1 MDEGETPG
9 GDGYGGTPTPGKT
22 PGETP
27 GGLKRA
33 KTTAIVEQ
41 HKVGDDLPKHQWNA
55 KVARFVAYC
64 TDGGLLCSQFTIAM
78 LIAMLTNVEV
88 VEDEKKI
95 TDELQYMLHIR
106 KIGTEYKRDAKMT
119 MERQIKEMMNNE
131 QGTRVF
137 SYNAKVLVIL
147 IECGYIQ
154 EILNPMSKADYP
166 RFLIAL
172 LSQSDRNFVKE
183 SVCRMIIKYF
193 GKKKS
198 SDGVESAG
206 PSSG

>member
-1 MDEGETPG
+1 MLQNIQAIDDE
-9 GDGYGGTPTPGKT
+9 
-22 PGETP
+22 
-27 GGLKRA
+27 R
-33 KTTAIVEQ
+33 
-41 HKVGDDLPKHQWNA
+41 
-55 KVARFVAYC
+55 
-64 TDGGLLCSQFTIAM
+64 
-78 LIAMLTNVEV
+78 
-88 VEDEKKI
+88 KI

-106 KIGTEYKRDAKMT
+106 KTGTEYKRDDKMT
-119 MERQIKEMMNNE
+119 MDRQIREMMNNE
-131 QGTRVF
+131 QGTRAF

-198 SDGVESAG
+198 SDGTSTWL
-206 PSSG
+206 SQ